1 MAYISLVHSQKHV
14 DLILF
19 LWHCVSMS
27 ISCGESLTDSQAAAF
42 FFSPEQPLQRQ
53 YEALRAFF
61 VEEIPSAEAAQRFSY
76 SPGAFRVLVYQFR
89 HDPEKRSAFFR
100 QIQRGPRSAPAR
112 DRARESAVA
121 LRKRNLSVY
130 DIQRD
135 LAGTGHRISINALT
149 VLLREEGFAR
159 LPRRRDEERPATL
172 TPDSAE
178 IADVRQLDLSP
189 RSFRTTAAG
198 LFLFLPLL
206 EGIDFQRVVEAGRLP
221 GSRMIP
227 AALAVRS
234 LLALKLLG
242 VERKSHVMELVFDP
256 AIALFAGLNVV
267 PKRSYL
273 AAYSSRVDHRAN
285 LRLMDAWFEQIEGIG
300 LPHGTS
306 LDLDF
311 HTVPANTDTEP
322 LEKHYVSSRSRRQQ
336 GILVFLARDAEQR
349 VFRYAN
355 AGIPKAEQA
364 DEILRFIEFWKR
376 HTGELPAE
384 LIFDSQL
391 TTHENLSQLNQQG
404 IFFIT
409 LRRRS
414 RKLLGEIYSRPASAW
429 QRITLDS
436 LTRTFR
442 TPRVLDEYV
451 TMKGYDGLLRQ
462 LTVIDLGHEEPT
474 VIVTNNLKVGQAALI
489 TRYAQR
495 MLIENNISEAIQFFH
510 MDALS
515 SMVGLKVDFD
525 LQVTLMASS
534 LYRLMARRIGREYE
548 RAQPKTIFRNLLDL
562 SGKVEI
568 ETARVIVTIDK
579 RAHNPYLV
587 ASGLADRPT
596 KMPWFGNKQLLI
608 RFA

>member
-1 MAYISLVHSQKHV
+1 MYSSPEI
-14 DLILF
+14 DI
-19 LWHCVSMS
+19 
-27 ISCGESLTDSQAAAF
+27 TDSQASAF
-42 FFSPEQPLQRQ
+42 FLSPQEPLHRQ

-61 VEEIPSAEAAQRFSY
+61 IEEIPSAEAAQRFGY
-76 SPGAFRVLVYQFR
+76 SPGSFRVLCHQFR
-89 HDPEKRSAFFR
+89 HDPEKRSVFFR
-100 QIQRGPRSAPAR
+100 PLPRGARPAPAR
-112 DRARESAVA
+112 DPVRELVVA
-121 LRKRNLSVY
+121 MRKRNLSVY
-130 DIQRD
+130 DIQRE
-135 LAGTGHRISINALT
+135 LAETDRRISINALT

-159 LPRRRDEERPATL
+159 LPRRRDEERPTAIK
-172 TPDSAE
+172 AE
-178 IADVRQLDLSP
+178 TAEVADVRRLDLSP
-189 RSFRTTAAG
+189 RSFRTAAAG
-198 LFLFLPLL
+198 LFLFVPLL
-206 EGIDFQRVVEAGRLP
+206 EGIDLKRVVEAGPLP
-221 GSRMIP
+221 GSKMIP
-227 AALAVRS
+227 AEQAVRS

-242 VERKSHVMELVFDP
+242 TERKSHVMDLVFDP

-273 AAYSSRVDHRAN
+273 AAYSSRMDHRAN
-285 LRLMDAWFEQIEGIG
+285 LRLMDAWFDEVEGAG

-311 HTVPANTDTEP
+311 HTVPANTATEP

-349 VFRYAN
+349 VFRYAS
-355 AGIPKAEQA
+355 AGIPKAGQS

-376 HTGELPAE
+376 HTGQLPAE

-391 TTHENLSQLNQQG
+391 TTHKNLSKLNQQDIG
-404 IFFIT
+404 FIT

-414 RKLLGEIYSRPASAW
+414 RKMLAEIYSRPASAW

-436 LTRTFR
+436 LTRIYR
-442 TPRVLDEYV
+442 TPRVLDEMV
-451 TMKGYDGLLRQ
+451 ALDGYDGLLRQ

-474 VIVTNNLKVGQAALI
+474 VLITNHLKLSPATLV

-495 MLIENNISEAIQFFH
+495 MLIENNISESIQFFH

-525 LQVTLMASS
+525 LQLTLMAGS

-562 SGKVEI
+562 SGKVEVQT
-568 ETARVIVTIDK
+568 ENVVVTLDK
-579 RAHNPYLV
+579 RAHNPFLV
-587 ASGLADRPT
+587 ASGLADKPAP
-596 KMPWFGNKQLLI
+596 MPWCGNKKLLI

>member
-1 MAYISLVHSQKHV
+1 
-14 DLILF
+14 
-19 LWHCVSMS
+19 MS
-27 ISCGESLTDSQAAAF
+27 IRSGETLTDSQAASF
-42 FFSPEQPLQRQ
+42 FLSPQPPLQRQ

-61 VEEIPSAEAAQRFSY
+61 VEEFPSAEAAQCFSY
-76 SPGAFRVLVYQFR
+76 SPGAFRVLVHQFR

-100 QIQRGPRSAPAR
+100 QPQRGPRSAPAR
-112 DRARESAVA
+112 DRVRESAVA

-130 DIQRD
+130 DIQCE
-135 LAGTGHRISINALT
+135 LAQAGQHISINALT

-159 LPRRRDEERPATL
+159 LPRRRDQERPAILKPET
-172 TPDSAE
+172 AAV
-178 IADVRQLDLSP
+178 ADIRRLDLSP
-189 RSFRTTAAG
+189 RAFRTTAAG
-198 LFLFLPLL
+198 LFLFVPLL
-206 EGIDFQRVVEAGRLP
+206 EGIDLNRVVEAGGLP
-221 GSRMIP
+221 GSQQIP
-227 AALAVRS
+227 AAQAVRS

-242 VERKSHVMELVFDP
+242 TARKSHVMDLVFDP

-273 AAYSSRVDHRAN
+273 AAYSSRLDHRAN
-285 LRLMDAWFEQIEGIG
+285 LRLMDAWFEQVEGAG
-300 LPHGTS
+300 LPHGSS

-311 HTVPANTDTEP
+311 HTVPANTATEP

-349 VFRYAN
+349 VFRYAH

-364 DEILRFIEFWKR
+364 DEILHFIEFWKR
-376 HTGELPAE
+376 HTGKPPAE

-391 TTHENLSQLNQQG
+391 TTHEKLSKVNAQG
-404 IFFIT
+404 IGFIT

-414 RKLLGEIYSRPASAW
+414 RKMLADIYSRPASAW

-436 LTRTFR
+436 LTRIYR
-442 TPRVLDEYV
+442 TPRVLDECV
-451 TMKGYDGLLRQ
+451 ALQGYDGLLRQ

-474 VIVTNNLKVGQAALI
+474 VLITNHLKLSPATLV

-495 MLIENNISEAIQFFH
+495 MLIENNISESIQFFH
-510 MDALS
+510 LDALS

-525 LQVTLMASS
+525 LQLMLMAGS
-534 LYRLMARRIGREYE
+534 LYRRMARRIGREYE

-562 SGKVEI
+562 SGKVEVQT
-568 ETARVIVTIDK
+568 ENVVVTLDK
-579 RAHNPYLV
+579 RAHNPFLV
-587 ASGLADRPT
+587 ASGLADKPVP
-596 KMPWFGNKQLLI
+596 MPWFGNKKLLI

>member
-1 MAYISLVHSQKHV
+1 MVTSAEP
-14 DLILF
+14 
-19 LWHCVSMS
+19 
-27 ISCGESLTDSQAAAF
+27 GLTDSQATAF
-42 FFSPEQPLQRQ
+42 FLCPQEPLHRQ

-61 VEEIPSAEAAQRFSY
+61 VEHFPSAEAAQLFGY
-76 SPGAFRVLVYQFR
+76 SAGSFRVLCHQFR

-100 QIQRGPRSAPAR
+100 LPPRGARPAPAR
-112 DRARESAVA
+112 DPVRELVVA
-121 LRKRNLSVY
+121 MRKRNLSVY

-587 ASGLADRPT
+587 ASGLADKPA
-596 KMPWFGNKQLLI
+596 KMPWFGNRQLLI

>member
-1 MAYISLVHSQKHV
+1 
-14 DLILF
+14 
-19 LWHCVSMS
+19 MS
-27 ISCGESLTDSQAAAF
+27 SSSESGLTESQAAAF
-42 FFSPEQPLQRQ
+42 FLSPKEPLHRQ
-53 YEALRAFF
+53 YEALRTYF
-61 VEEIPSAEAAQRFSY
+61 VERRPSTETAQRFGY
-76 SPGAFRVLVYQFR
+76 SPGSFRVLCHQFR
-89 HDPEKRSAFFR
+89 HDPQKRSSFF
-100 QIQRGPRSAPAR
+100 PLLPKAHAAPAR
-112 DRARESAVA
+112 DPVRELVIAM
-121 LRKRNLSVY
+121 RKRNLSVY
-130 DIQRD
+130 DMQRE
-135 LAGTGHRISINALT
+135 LAADNHHISINALT
-149 VLLREEGFAR
+149 VLVREEGFAR
-159 LPRRRDEERPATL
+159 LPRRRDEERPTAIK
-172 TPDSAE
+172 AE
-178 IADVRQLDLSP
+178 IAEVADVRRLDLSP
-189 RSFRTTAAG
+189 RWFRTSLAG
-198 LFLFLPLL
+198 LFLFVPLL
-206 EGIDFQRVVEAGRLP
+206 EGIDLNRVVQAGGLP
-221 GSRMIP
+221 GSTMIP
-227 AALAVRS
+227 AELAVRS

-242 VERKSHVMELVFDP
+242 TERKSHVMDLVFDP

-285 LRLMDAWFEQIEGIG
+285 LRLMDAWFEQIEAGG
-300 LPHGTS
+300 LPQGNS

-311 HTVPANTDTEP
+311 HTVPANTAMEP

-364 DEILRFIEFWKR
+364 DEILRFVEFWKR
-376 HTGELPAE
+376 HTGKLPAE

-391 TTHENLSQLNQQG
+391 TTYENLSKLNHQG

-414 RKLLGEIYSRPASAW
+414 RKMLGEIYSRPASVW

-442 TPRVLDEYV
+442 TPRVLDEYI
-451 TMKGYDGLLRQ
+451 TLKGYDGLLRQ
-462 LTVIDLGHEEPT
+462 LTVMDLGHEEPT
-474 VIVTNNLKVGQAALI
+474 LLMTNNLKIGQAALI

-495 MLIENNISEAIQFFH
+495 MLIENNISEAVQFFH
-510 MDALS
+510 LDALS

-525 LQVTLMASS
+525 LQLTLMASS

-548 RAQPKTIFRNLLDL
+548 CAQPKTIFRNLLDL
-562 SGKVEI
+562 SAKVEI
-568 ETARVIVTIDK
+568 ENLRVIVTMDK

-587 ASGLADRPT
+587 ASGLTDKPAR
-596 KMPWFGNKQLLI
+596 MPWFGNKQLLI